1 MSDLTFL
8 GSKLVPKMR
17 WDGPA
22 VAGGLWT
29 ARERPRAVWA
39 RACGPSLAGACGP
52 HLAGACGPP
61 GLRLRAAWA
70 RALPLA
76 ARRRLLPLRPSACLS
91 SCYTGGFPLPS
102 DRWHPLS
109 YSRAPSYTEVMS
121 GDPVPSSDPAV
132 GRKSVAL
139 PDGERRST
147 KGAKVDD
154 VASTLTGDL
163 LMLLHKNFHIPN
175 DVVTTVPK
183 RSDRASLPPPG
194 YLTVSEACLRAGLRF
209 PPSTEL
215 VEILRRCRV
224 CLSQLSYRAMSVTMG
239 LIALFRDRG
248 AVLTPEHPSRMGQL
262 TSDVHGRVTFRCK
275 WLDMRTRDH
284 AKNWSSSYFFVRN
297 DWGLLEKWGKMR
309 DLPAPLHVGEE
320 DMMRLLKVPNVEH
333 LLYEVRYLNK
343 YIEEEFLFKIDRL
356 QVDLERAHATIT
368 QLRED
373 QRAFGERFAVLEA
386 ENKRSQTLIAEKEAA
401 LTSFESAREARD
413 HIYEVEVKALEQQC
427 LDDGFIQGFLKGIGV
442 EVEGLTPS
450 QASDDFPPGSDGDEI
465 ESELQKA
472 FALEADDKVV
482 DIE

>member
-1 MSDLTFL
+1 
-8 GSKLVPKMR
+8 
-17 WDGPA
+17 
-22 VAGGLWT
+22 
-29 ARERPRAVWA
+29 
-39 RACGPSLAGACGP
+39 
-52 HLAGACGPP
+52 
-61 GLRLRAAWA
+61 
-70 RALPLA
+70 
-76 ARRRLLPLRPSACLS
+76 
-91 SCYTGGFPLPS
+91 
-102 DRWHPLS
+102 
-109 YSRAPSYTEVMS
+109 MS

-132 GRKSVAL
+132 RRKSVAL

-154 VASTLTGDL
+154 VASTITGDL

-194 YLTVSEACLRAGLRF
+194 YLTVSEASLRAGLRF
-209 PPSTEL
+209 PPSAEL
-215 VEILRRCRV
+215 VKILRRCRV
-224 CLSQLSYRAMSVTMG
+224 CFSQLSYRAMSVTVG

-248 AVLTPEHPSRMGQL
+248 AVLTPEHLSRMGRL

-275 WLDMRTRDH
+275 WFDMRTHDL

-320 DMMRLLKVPNVEH
+320 KMMRLLKVPDVEH

-343 YIEEEFLFKIDRL
+343 YIEEEFLFKDHV
-356 QVDLERAHATIT
+356 Q
-368 QLRED
+368 
-373 QRAFGERFAVLEA
+373 
-386 ENKRSQTLIAEKEAA
+386 
-401 LTSFESAREARD
+401 EARD
-413 HIYEVEVKALEQQC
+413 HIYEVEVKALEQPC
-427 LDDGFIQGFLKGIGV
+427 LDDGFIRGFLKGVHLMQRKTGV

-472 FALEADDKVV
+472 FALEADDEVV